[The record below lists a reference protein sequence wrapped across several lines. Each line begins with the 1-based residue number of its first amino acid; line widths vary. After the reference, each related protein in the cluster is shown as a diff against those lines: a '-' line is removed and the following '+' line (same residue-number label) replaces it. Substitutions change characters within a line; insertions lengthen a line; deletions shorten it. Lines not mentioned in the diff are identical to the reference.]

1 MDPNE
6 KFSVALT
13 MAQWNALIQMIWKS
27 ATCEFGMP
35 LIEAIRPQLEAK
47 PQMMERDVK
56 PIRKVS
62 NNNVSLTSEDD

>member
-13 MAQWNALIQMIWKS
+13 MTQWNALIQMIWKS

-35 LIEAIRPQLEAK
+35 LIEAIRPQLEAQPEQPK
-47 PQMMERDVK
+47 MKRASTNHVALAPE
-56 PIRKVS
+56 
-62 NNNVSLTSEDD
+62 ED

>member
-13 MAQWNALIQMIWKS
+13 MNQWNALIQLVWKS
-27 ATCEFGMP
+27 ATCELGMP

-47 PQMMERDVK
+47 PQIKRASTNHVALAPE
-56 PIRKVS
+56 
-62 NNNVSLTSEDD
+62 ED

>member
-13 MAQWNALIQMIWKS
+13 MTQWNALIQMIWKS

-35 LIEAIRPQLEAK
+35 LIEAIRPQLESKSELK
-47 PQMMERDVK
+47 PMKKASTNHVALALE
-56 PIRKVS
+56 
-62 NNNVSLTSEDD
+62 ED